1 MPHHRAVVPP
11 SGYNAA
17 PMETLVLSTG
27 YEPVARVSW
36 QRAINLLFLG
46 KVEVVEE
53 YEDRLVRSVTFAV
66 KMPSVIRFLRAVRN
80 RKRAIKFSRE
90 NVYARDHGKCQY
102 CAERVSRQDATYDH
116 VVPRAQ
122 GGHTTWENVVICCF
136 GCNQRKGGRTPPQAG
151 MALLSTP
158 VKPKKLPETFHLT
171 FTYEPGMPLSWRKF
185 LRDVAYWHGELED

>member
-1 MPHHRAVVPP
+1 
-11 SGYNAA
+11 
-17 PMETLVLSTG
+17 METLVLSTG

-102 CAERVSRQDATYDH
+102 CAQRVSRQDATYDH

-136 GCNQRKGGRTPPQAG
+136 GCNQRKGGRTPTQAG

-158 VKPKKLPETFHLT
+158 VKPKRLPETFHLT
-171 FTYEPGMPLSWRKF
+171 FTYEPGMPHTWRKF

>member
-1 MPHHRAVVPP
+1 
-11 SGYNAA
+11 
-17 PMETLVLSTG
+17 METLVLSTG

-90 NVYARDHGKCQY
+90 NVYARDHGRCQY
-102 CAERVSRQDATYDH
+102 CNARVSRQDATYDH

-136 GCNQRKGGRTPPQAG
+136 SCNQRKGGRTPPQAG
-151 MALLSTP
+151 MSLLSTP
-158 VKPKKLPETFHLT
+158 VKPKRPRARPKPRRRHTQPHRATSPRQQRRAHRGHERTG
-171 FTYEPGMPLSWRKF
+171 EAGPGL
-185 LRDVAYWHGELED
+185 H